1 MYSSSNNEY
10 YRPPTYNSQ
19 TLTKTVI
26 IEPTPDVAQLKYGGI
41 TDVSTAKSVA
51 KRIFERY
58 DRDRDGFLS
67 NLEVTPMI
75 SDAYLQMNRRI
86 APSKQ
91 DVDSFFRICDRNKDG
106 RINYEDIESLCVKYL
121 TTSYE
126 IRR

>member
-1 MYSSSNNEY
+1 MYSSNEY
-10 YRPPTYNSQ
+10 YRPSTYTSQ
-19 TLTKTVI
+19 SLTKTVV

-41 TDVSTAKSVA
+41 ADVSTAKAVA

-75 SDAYLQMNRRI
+75 SDAYAQMNRRI
-86 APSKQ
+86 QPTRQ
-91 DVDSFFRICDRNKDG
+91 DVESFFRVCDRNKDG
-106 RINYEDIESLCVKYL
+106 RVNYEDIESLCVKYL

-126 IRR
+126 IRK